1 VIRWDRIPS
10 LQSLAAPAA
19 SFLAS
24 AAFFLAIAAAI
35 PLRGDTV
42 LIVLWCLIWVALLI
56 AAAWRGGPLYGFP
69 MAIATGLAFD
79 SFYIPPTRAFGP
91 SDWQNFL
98 IAGMYIG
105 LGVLAGSLAELT
117 RRKAEVAEA
126 GRSKLA
132 GEQAALRRVATL
144 VARGVEPSKV
154 FSSVALETRDLLG
167 ADATTIV
174 CFEPDATGR
183 IVAATGQGAVV
194 GERRPVEEGTLI
206 AEVQRSGRP
215 GRADQFTGGVAGVG
229 VATPVVV
236 GGRLWGATLIS
247 SRHGSLPPDAERRL
261 AEFTELVAIAIA
273 NAEDRAELKA
283 SRARIVAATDE
294 SRRQIERDLH
304 DGVQQRLVSLALAL
318 RAAEP
323 GVPSEQTEL
332 RLTLSQTVAGL
343 NDVLS
348 ELREIS
354 RGIHPAILSQG
365 GLAPALRTLARRS
378 RVPVELTVGAEEPLP
393 AQLEVAVYYVVAEAL
408 ANIAKH
414 ARAES
419 AWVDLERSEGELR
432 LRVRDDGVGGADP
445 ARGSGLI
452 GLSDRVQAFGGA
464 VAVES
469 PPGGGTCLDVTL
481 PIAPT
486 PGG

>member
-1 VIRWDRIPS
+1 M
-10 LQSLAAPAA
+10 
-19 SFLAS
+19 
-24 AAFFLAIAAAI
+24 
-35 PLRGDTV
+35 DT
-42 LIVLWCLIWVALLI
+42 
-56 AAAWRGGPLYGFP
+56 
-69 MAIATGLAFD
+69 
-79 SFYIPPTRAFGP
+79 
-91 SDWQNFL
+91 
-98 IAGMYIG
+98 
-105 LGVLAGSLAELT
+105 
-117 RRKAEVAEA
+117 
-126 GRSKLA
+126 
-132 GEQAALRRVATL
+132 
-144 VARGVEPSKV
+144 
-154 FSSVALETRDLLG
+154 
-167 ADATTIV
+167 
-174 CFEPDATGR
+174 
-183 IVAATGQGAVV
+183 
-194 GERRPVEEGTLI
+194 
-206 AEVQRSGRP
+206 
-215 GRADQFTGGVAGVG
+215 
-229 VATPVVV
+229 
-236 GGRLWGATLIS
+236 
-247 SRHGSLPPDAERRL
+247 ERRL

-323 GVPSEQTEL
+323 SVPSERTEL

-343 NDVLS
+343 NDALS

-378 RVPVELTVGAEEPLP
+378 RVPVELTLGAEEPLP
-393 AQLEVAVYYVVAEAL
+393 AQLEVAAYYVVAEAL

-419 AWVDLERSEGELR
+419 AWVDLERSDGELR
-432 LRVRDDGVGGADP
+432 LRVGDDGVGGADP

-452 GLSDRVQAFGGA
+452 GLSDRVQAVGGA

-469 PPGGGTCLDVTL
+469 PRGGGTCLDVTL
-481 PIAPT
+481 PIAAT

>member
-1 VIRWDRIPS
+1 MNRWTRIPS
-10 LQSLAAPAA
+10 LQSLAAPGA

-35 PLRGDTV
+35 PLRSNTV
-42 LIVLWCLIWVALLI
+42 LIVLWCLICVAVLI
-56 AAAWRGGPLYGFP
+56 AAAKRGGPLYGVP

-105 LGVLAGSLAELT
+105 LGVLVGSLAELT
-117 RRKAEVAEA
+117 RRQAEVSEA

-132 GEQAALRRVATL
+132 EEQTALRRVATL
-144 VARGVEPSKV
+144 VARGVEPSEV

-167 ADATTIV
+167 ADATIIA
-174 CFEPDATGR
+174 CFEPDATAR
-183 IVAATGQGAVV
+183 IVAATGPGAVV
-194 GERRPVEEGTLI
+194 GERWPLEAGTPI
-206 AEVQRSGRP
+206 ADVQRSGRP
-215 GRADQFTGGVAGVG
+215 GRADQFRPGVAVT
-229 VATPVVV
+229 TPVVV

-247 SRHGSLPPDAERRL
+247 SRRGLPTDTERRL

-304 DGVQQRLVSLALAL
+304 DGVQQRLVSLALAM

-323 GVPSEQTEL
+323 CVPSEQTEL

-343 NDVLS
+343 NDALA

-365 GLAPALRTLARRS
+365 GLATALRTLARRS
-378 RVPVELTVGAEEPLP
+378 RVPVEVTVAAEGPLP

-419 AWVDLERSEGELR
+419 AWVDLERSEAALR
-432 LRVRDDGVGGADP
+432 LHVRDDGVGGADP

-452 GLSDRVQAFGGA
+452 GLSDRVQAVGGA
-464 VAVES
+464 VTVDS
-469 PPGGGTCLDVTL
+469 PPGGGTCLKVTL
-481 PIAPT
+481 PIGPT
-486 PGG
+486 P

>member
-1 VIRWDRIPS
+1 VTRWTRIPS
-10 LQSLAAPAA
+10 LQSLAALGAA
-19 SFLAS
+19 FLAS

-35 PLRGDTV
+35 PLRSNTV
-42 LIVLWCLIWVALLI
+42 LIVLWCLICVAVLI
-56 AAAWRGGPLYGFP
+56 AAARRGGPLYGFP

-79 SFYIPPTRAFGP
+79 SFYIPPTRAFGS

-98 IAGMYIG
+98 ITGMYIA
-105 LGVLAGSLAELT
+105 LGVLVGSLAELT
-117 RRKAEVAEA
+117 RRQAEVSEA

-132 GEQAALRRVATL
+132 EEQSALRRVATL
-144 VARGVEPSKV
+144 VARGVEPSEV

-167 ADATTIV
+167 ADATIIA
-174 CFEPDATGR
+174 CFEPDATAR
-183 IVAATGQGAVV
+183 IVAATGQGAAV
-194 GERRPVEEGTLI
+194 GERWPLEAETPI

-215 GRADQFTGGVAGVG
+215 GRADHFRGGVA

-236 GGRLWGATLIS
+236 GGRPWGATLIS
-247 SRHGSLPPDAERRL
+247 SRHGPLPPDTERRL

-304 DGVQQRLVSLALAL
+304 DGVQQRLVSLALAM

-323 GVPSEQTEL
+323 CVPSEQTEL

-343 NDVLS
+343 NDALA

-365 GLAPALRTLARRS
+365 GLATALRTLARRS
-378 RVPVELTVGAEEPLP
+378 RVPVEVTVAAEGPLP

-419 AWVDLERSEGELR
+419 AWVDLERSEAALR
-432 LRVRDDGVGGADP
+432 LHVRDDGVGGADP

-452 GLSDRVQAFGGA
+452 GLSDRVQAVGGA
-464 VAVES
+464 VTVDS
-469 PPGGGTCLDVTL
+469 PPGGGTCLKVTL
-481 PIAPT
+481 PIGPT
-486 PGG
+486 P